1 MDFGLLIIRAV
12 LGAFVAAHGIQKL
25 TYLWGG
31 GGLDAAAAEFKADGF
46 RGGRV
51 TAVVAGGTQVAA
63 GLALIAGLLTPAASA
78 GILGVMATATG
89 VKLRAGFWSQDG
101 GFEYPLFL
109 AALAVATAWTG
120 PGRYSLD
127 QLAGLTGV
135 WSAAVSTA
143 ATVGGIGSALV
154 LRIAL
159 HGGAPATATATT
171 TPSPAGRQA

>member
-1 MDFGLLIIRAV
+1 MDIGLLIIRVV

-25 TYLWGG
+25 THLWGG
-31 GGLDAAAAEFKADGF
+31 GGLAASAAEFSADGF

-51 TAVVAGGTQVAA
+51 TAVLAGGTQVAA
-63 GLALIAGLLTPAASA
+63 GGAMIVGLLTPAASA

-127 QLAGLTGV
+127 QLAGLTR
-135 WSAAVSTA
+135 WWNPAVSVAATA
-143 ATVGGIGSALV
+143 AGIGSALV

-159 HGGAPATATATT
+159 HRGDSTVTPAATLSIGKSA
-171 TPSPAGRQA
+171 

>member
-1 MDFGLLIIRAV
+1 MDLGLLIIRIV

-25 TYLWGG
+25 THLWGG
-31 GGLDAAAAEFKADGF
+31 GGLDASAAEFRADGF

-51 TAVVAGGTQVAA
+51 TAVLAGGTQVAA
-63 GLALIAGLLTPAASA
+63 GLAMIGGLLTPAASA

-127 QLAGLTGV
+127 RLAGLTGS
-135 WSAAVSTA
+135 WTAAVSAA
-143 ATVGGIGSALV
+143 ATVLGIGSALV

-159 HGGAPATATATT
+159 HRGAPAAAPS
-171 TPSPAGRQA
+171 TPHPTGRPA